1 VAAEPLAVLAGAMV
15 PQPGEQDT
23 PFWVR
28 LQVTPVLVPSFATV
42 AVSCCVAFNA
52 TLTGVG
58 DTETEIGTIVMD
70 ARLNAV
76 VFVTELA

>member
-1 VAAEPLAVLAGAMV
+1 MV
-15 PQPGEQDT
+15 PQPGEQET
-23 PFWVR
+23 PFCVR

-42 AVSCCVAFNA
+42 AVSCCFAFNA

-58 DTETEIGTIVMD
+58 DTETVIGRIVTD

-76 VFVTELA
+76 VSVTEVA